1 MSVEL
6 FGQSDVGCVRK
17 VNEDNF
23 LCLDLSVGSNV
34 VPPPSFLLAV
44 ADGLGGHAGGAVASA
59 MAVKILYEEFQAVDG
74 NDPRAFLNGVFLKA
88 NRAIFDR
95 AARESVHAGMG
106 TTLAAAFIWGE
117 KAVIANVGDS
127 RVCLFRGGELS
138 QVTVDHSWAAEQ
150 RRRGLLSDREIR
162 RSSFRAMITRS
173 LGYAEN
179 VDVDTFEFGIADS
192 DVLLLY
198 TDGLYGILPEKKIM
212 KILKTNR
219 DPKAAGEALIAAAKD
234 GGGDDNIT
242 VIVVAFR

>member
-1 MSVEL
+1 MRVDL

-17 VNEDNF
+17 ANEDNF
-23 LCLDLSVGSNV
+23 LCLDLSARSTV
-34 VPPPSFLLAV
+34 VPSPSFLLAV

-59 MAVKILYEEFQAVDG
+59 MAVKILHEEFQTVGG
-74 NDPRAFLNGVFLKA
+74 NDPHAFLNGVFLKA

-95 AARESVHAGMG
+95 AVCESAHAGMG

-127 RVCLFRGGELS
+127 RVCLFRGGDLS

-150 RRRGLLSDREIR
+150 RRRRLLSEREIR
-162 RSSFRAMITRS
+162 KSSFRAMITRS

-179 VDVDTFEFGIADS
+179 VDVDMFEIRIAES

-219 DPKAAGEALIAAAKD
+219 DLKAAGEALIAAAKD

-242 VIVVAFR
+242 VIIAAFR